1 MAVQRSGRYFR
12 VAARD
17 GFQDGVVDENVLV
30 FRLHHVVP
38 LSPQTGHVAVDVDTV
53 FVAQPLQ
60 HRVDDDK
67 GARSADA
74 GAAVD
79 DDGLV
84 IGGNSVAEAAHE
96 TYERRRRV
104 GYAEI
109 GPRGEVE
116 VADNATRFALL
127 LKMSR

>member
-1 MAVQRSGRYFR
+1 MQFLLTKELNIYRHMLEDAVER
-12 VAARD
+12 
-17 GFQDGVVDENVLV
+17 
-30 FRLHHVVP
+30 
-38 LSPQTGHVAVDVDTV
+38 
-53 FVAQPLQ
+53 
-60 HRVDDDK
+60 DK
-67 GARSADA
+67 GTRTTDS

-109 GPRGEVE
+109 GPRSEVE
-116 VADNATRFALL
+116 VADDATRFALL